1 MHFSR
6 ILAAAALAA
15 QAWAIDCS
23 AKELLRYNFKSIEG
37 IYTAQASRDTP
48 PSTALL
54 SWTIGVC
61 KNIDKSDT
69 CPENSDV
76 CGTTRIKNGDTE
88 VLAEAIGFN
97 ANLQKTYTA
106 FSGEGEGRESGVLV
120 EYKGAT
126 WGANLVDARLR
137 FVCDKNGAEAFNITA
152 WDGRVF
158 EGEVRTAAACAMRH
172 EPRAEGELWGWIT
185 WGFIFVVL
193 FLSIYI
199 VGGAWFQYSRGNLID
214 FGLALR
220 EVLENFVDLLRGL
233 PAFVREIV
241 EKVTGNSNRG
251 EYSAV

>member
-1 MHFSR
+1 MHFFP
-6 ILAAAALAA
+6 ILAAATLVAQTWAL
-15 QAWAIDCS
+15 DCS

-37 IYTAQASRDTP
+37 VYSAQTTRDTP
-48 PSTALL
+48 PSKAVL

-69 CPENSDV
+69 CPENSDL
-76 CGTTRIKNGDTE
+76 CGTTRIQNGDKD
-88 VLAEAIGFN
+88 VLAEAVGFN
-97 ANLQKTYTA
+97 ANLQKSYSA
-106 FSGEGEGRESGVLV
+106 FSGDGDARESGVTV

-126 WGANLVDARLR
+126 WGANLVDARVR
-137 FVCDKNGAEAFNITA
+137 FVCDRNGEEKFNVTA
-152 WDGRVF
+152 WDGHMF
-158 EGEVRTAAACAMRH
+158 EGEFRTAAACVARH
-172 EPRAEGELWGWIT
+172 EPRAEGELWGWFT

-241 EKVTGNSNRG
+241 EKVSGNSNRG